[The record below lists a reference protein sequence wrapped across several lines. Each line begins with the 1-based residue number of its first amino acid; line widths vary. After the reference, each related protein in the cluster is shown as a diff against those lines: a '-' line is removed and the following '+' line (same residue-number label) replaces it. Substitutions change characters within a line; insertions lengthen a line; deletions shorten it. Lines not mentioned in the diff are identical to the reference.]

1 MPASPSSTPLVAI
14 LMGSDT
20 DLPVMQN
27 AATQLEKFGI
37 PYTMHVIS
45 AHRSPARTAAF
56 AREARKNG
64 LRVLIAG
71 AGAAAALAGALAAET
86 TLPVIGVPLATSPLS
101 GFDALLSTAMLPA
114 GVPVATVAVGE
125 GGATNAAVLAAQM
138 LALSDESLAAKLAE
152 YKRELERKVVEK
164 DEKLQARR
172 NAGSAPVFA
181 SALVS
186 KLSRRIFEN

>member
-1 MPASPSSTPLVAI
+1 MSAANHTTPLVAI

-20 DLPVMQN
+20 DLPVMQK
-27 AATQLEKFGI
+27 AADQLAHFGI
-37 PYTMHVIS
+37 AYEMEIVS

-56 AREARKNG
+56 AREAAGRG

-101 GFDALLSTAMLPA
+101 GFDSLLSTAMLPA

-125 GGATNAAVLAAQM
+125 AGATNAAVLAAQI
-138 LALSDESLAAKLAE
+138 LALGDAALAARLRE
-152 YKRELERKVVEK
+152 YKQELMRKVEEK
-164 DEKLQARR
+164 SAKLKAATKR
-172 NAGSAPVFA
+172 
-181 SALVS
+181 
-186 KLSRRIFEN
+186 

>member
-1 MPASPSSTPLVAI
+1 MKTDSTTPRVAI

-27 AATQLEKFGI
+27 AARQLEKFGI
-37 PYTMHVIS
+37 PYEMDIIS

-56 AREARKNG
+56 ARGAAARG

-71 AGAAAALAGALAAET
+71 AGASAALAGALAAET

-125 GGATNAAVLAAQM
+125 GGATNAAVLAAQI
-138 LALSDESLAAKLAE
+138 LALADADLAARLIE
-152 YKRELERKVVEK
+152 FKRELERKVEEK
-164 DEKLQARR
+164 SQKLKAR
-172 NAGSAPVFA
+172 
-181 SALVS
+181 
-186 KLSRRIFEN
+186 

>member
-1 MPASPSSTPLVAI
+1 MNQPPTTNAAPKVAI

-20 DLPVMQN
+20 DLPVMQH
-27 AATQLEKFGI
+27 AARQLQKFGI
-37 PYTMHVIS
+37 PYEMDIIS
-45 AHRSPARTAAF
+45 AHRSPGRTAAF
-56 AREARKNG
+56 AREARGRG
-64 LRVLIAG
+64 LRVIIAG

-138 LALSDESLAAKLAE
+138 LALSDETLAAKLVD
-152 YKRELERKVVEK
+152 YKRELEQKVLEK
-164 DEKLQARR
+164 
-172 NAGSAPVFA
+172 SA
-181 SALVS
+181 
-186 KLSRRIFEN
+186 

>member
-1 MPASPSSTPLVAI
+1 MPANPPLVAI

-20 DLPVMQN
+20 DLAVMQN
-27 AATQLEKFGI
+27 AARQLERFGI
-37 PYTMHVIS
+37 PYEMDIIS
-45 AHRSPARTAAF
+45 AHRSPERTAAF
-56 AREARKNG
+56 ARGARQRG

-125 GGATNAAVLAAQM
+125 AGATNAAVLAAQI
-138 LALSDESLAAKLAE
+138 LALSDSALAARLDA
-152 YKRELERKVVEK
+152 YKRELEQKVIEK
-164 DEKLQARR
+164 SQRLQAAR
-172 NAGSAPVFA
+172 SQ
-181 SALVS
+181 S
-186 KLSRRIFEN
+186 

>member
-1 MPASPSSTPLVAI
+1 MSADTRSASPLVAI

-20 DLPVMQN
+20 DLPVMRH
-27 AATQLEKFGI
+27 AAQQLERFDI
-37 PYTMHVIS
+37 PYEMEIVS

-56 AREARKNG
+56 ARGARARG
-64 LRVLIAG
+64 LKVLIAG
-71 AGAAAALAGALAAET
+71 AGAAAALAGALASET

-138 LALSDESLAAKLAE
+138 LALSDAGLAARLEE
-152 YKRELERKVVEK
+152 YKRELARKVEEK
-164 DEKLQARR
+164 SAKLKAATQ
-172 NAGSAPVFA
+172 G
-181 SALVS
+181 
-186 KLSRRIFEN
+186 

>member
-27 AATQLEKFGI
+27 AAAQLEKFGI
-37 PYTMHVIS
+37 PYSMHVLS

-56 AREARKNG
+56 ARDARKNG

-138 LALSDESLAAKLAE
+138 LALSDETLAARLAE
-152 YKRELERKVVEK
+152 YKLELERKVVEK
-164 DEKLQARR
+164 NEKLQTRR
-172 NAGSAPVFA
+172 TA
-181 SALVS
+181 
-186 KLSRRIFEN
+186 